1 VPPVALS
8 VVVKAFP
15 RVACGSEV
23 VLTASAVAAFAVC
36 DGEAE
41 SRQEKMSARVMLA
54 TRVLNIFRKICSVQK
69 GKLVSQIALPEPK
82 LNRNPDTRT
91 NILFGNGYYSY
102 PVTETGAHFVIRE
115 AELRICMYSLL
126 YMQEFRKWNK
136 KPEFV
141 EPRINY

>member
-1 VPPVALS
+1 MR

-41 SRQEKMSARVMLA
+41 SRQEKISARVMLA

-69 GKLVSQIALPEPK
+69 RKLVSQITLPEPK
-82 LNRNPDTRT
+82 LMRNPDIRT

-102 PVTETGAHFVIRE
+102 LVTETGAPLHV
-115 AELRICMYSLL
+115 LRGKGPHLHVQLVLHAVNSQMK
-126 YMQEFRKWNK
+126 QEITGG
-136 KPEFV
+136 
-141 EPRINY
+141 EPRV